1 MYVMFLWLKDG
12 YSFEKIADYKKIRKH
27 TSKLLEHILHSRIM
41 KHIQHHILT
50 AQVHFRLLTCSTTYL
65 PILSPIFVF
74 LSVYVMN
81 LELLPITIIRSI
93 SITEAY
99 LLTFQFRNPRDSRL
113 TRCIGLRHLDLHAQ
127 PSISN
132 K

>member
-1 MYVMFLWLKDG
+1 MVIPLK
-12 YSFEKIADYKKIRKH
+12 KIADYKKIRKH

-41 KHIQHHILT
+41 KHIQHHILI
-50 AQVHFRLLTCSTTYL
+50 AQVHFHLLTCSTTYL

-81 LELLPITIIRSI
+81 LELPIAIIRSI

-99 LLTFQFRNPRDSRL
+99 LLTFQFRNRRDSRL